1 MAVAD
6 KVKSIIVE
14 QLGVDEEEVTPDAS
28 FVDDLGADSLDTV
41 ELVMAFEEEFGI
53 EIPDEDAEKITRVK
67 EAVEYIDVARQV
79 QEVAPESEGA
89 HRSIVEQSASRR
101 HGHRPGVVARD
112 RDRARTGRR
121 SAPAGAASDRSRSS
135 TRRSSRPASRAKCG
149 ASTRCSS
156 SRRKTSRRW
165 TSSSSTRSPPRS
177 SRWTMRG

>member
-67 EAVEYIDVARQV
+67 EAVEYI
-79 QEVAPESEGA
+79 ESGGC
-89 HRSIVEQSASRR
+89 HRD
-101 HGHRPGVVARD
+101 RPGVVARHWN
-112 RDRARTGRR
+112 RIELGRALPRMQRHRPHHEVRR
-121 SAPAGAASDRSRSS
+121 
-135 TRRSSRPASRAKCG
+135 RAVLD
-149 ASTRCSS
+149 AHR
-156 SRRKTSRRW
+156 
-165 TSSSSTRSPPRS
+165 
-177 SRWTMRG
+177 